1 MGACYSSTDSN
12 RIKASPYNRPKKPTG
27 CFGAICCDSEKNS
40 TSIRNPIQI
49 VNNPVPIAFWIVGA
63 VVMGN
68 FPSLFIFG
76 ESPHSFWQEILY
88 SLPVGVIIIT
98 ILVVMTFKRMVFT
111 KIDEKEQRCM

>member
-1 MGACYSSTDSN
+1 
-12 RIKASPYNRPKKPTG
+12 
-27 CFGAICCDSEKNS
+27 
-40 TSIRNPIQI
+40 
-49 VNNPVPIAFWIVGA
+49 
-63 VVMGN
+63 MGN
-68 FPSLFIFG
+68 FPSLFILG

>member
-1 MGACYSSTDSN
+1 
-12 RIKASPYNRPKKPTG
+12 
-27 CFGAICCDSEKNS
+27 
-40 TSIRNPIQI
+40 
-49 VNNPVPIAFWIVGA
+49 
-63 VVMGN
+63 MGN